1 MKIIQASSY
10 FYPHVGGVET
20 HVLELSQSLL
30 DMGHE
35 VLVVCADVPKS
46 RPFQVM
52 NGLSVFRFP
61 ALDLPYT
68 PYTYF
73 SRRRLSKFNADVIHS
88 HYPPPFI
95 SYQVVQS
102 LPKLPHLLTYH
113 CDLELPDKIASI
125 RIPNMAK
132 RIVQLVN
139 KELYLARI
147 LSNVRQ
153 IVVTTKSYAES
164 SDVLRDHQY
173 QIIPNGIRLDAF
185 DALSR
190 DVNAEKQAKQIL
202 FVGRLSSVK
211 GIEYLIE
218 AAKMVLDQQSDVTFL
233 IVGEGEE
240 RERLKTLAR
249 GYEAQIRF
257 CGHLP
262 RRALVTL
269 YRTSTLLVLP
279 SFTRLEAFGVV
290 LLEAMA
296 SETPVVASRIP
307 GVLDVVG
314 DGGLLVK
321 PRDSLEL
328 ANAILE
334 ILLNPRKAR
343 AMGKSGRRLVEYKYD
358 WRIIAR
364 KILDVYKDITT

>member
-61 ALDLPYT
+61 ALDLPYI